1 MRGVL
6 DRQQL
11 PSMHKGK
18 RTSFGARLFSLPLLI
33 VALPIFFCWVPV
45 LAERAGRTASA
56 WSTGAVLAIPLAL
69 LLSGADA
76 VFDGNSIRDS
86 WAWLPQA
93 GLNFSFRLD
102 GLGFLFSLLILGIG
116 LLVVLYARYYLSE
129 QDPMG
134 RFYGYLLLFAGAMLG
149 VVLSD
154 NVVLLVVFWEMT
166 SLSSFLLIGYWSHS
180 ADARGGA
187 RMALAIT
194 GAGGLCLLAGMLLL
208 GQVAGTY
215 ELSEILERRDEV
227 TSSSWYLPI
236 LILFLLGV
244 FTKSAQF
251 PFHFW
256 LPHAMA
262 APTPV
267 SAYLHSATM
276 VKAGIFLLA
285 RFYPVLAGTD
295 QWFFIVTTVGF
306 TTFAFGAYTALF
318 KHDLKGLLAY
328 STISHLGLITLLFGL
343 QTNLSVVAAIFHIIN
358 HATFKASL
366 FMAVGIVDH
375 ESGTRDMRK
384 LGQLWRYMPY
394 TAVLAIVASA
404 AMAGVPLMN
413 GFLSKEMFLAET
425 LEIHSGNLWD
435 ILVPVAAVLASV
447 FSVAYSVRLVDD
459 VFFGAEAVNMPKKP
473 HEPPR
478 WMKVPV
484 ELLVVLCIAV
494 GIFPYYIVAPLL
506 STAVQATLNGPPP
519 EYSLA
524 IWHGFNI
531 PLMMSLIAM
540 AGGAAVYYF
549 LQRFYQLHRH
559 VHSPFGGRWLFRHA
573 IRRLVKIS
581 TVVTGALENGSLQRY
596 LAWTVMAAFVLGA
609 WPFLEWGWNAGDRP
623 ATPVHGMAAVIWIIL
638 AAVTAAL
645 LMLHE
650 KRFVALILIS
660 TIGLIAS
667 LVFVYFAAPDL
678 ALTQVSVETVTIV
691 LLLLALHW
699 LPQHSPVETG
709 TAPGLRKL
717 RDAVLAI
724 ACGVGVTA
732 IVYAV
737 LTRPF
742 ESLSAYFLEESVPGG
757 GGTNVVNVILV
768 DFRGF
773 DTFGEIIVLAIAAL
787 GIAAVM
793 RNPLSARRTVDEQ
806 GRAWA
811 PDPHPVMLTAL
822 TSALLPLALTVAV
835 YMFLRGHNLPGGGFV
850 AGIITSVALILLYIA
865 NGIDWAS
872 KQISIPYPKII
883 GAGVLIAGLT
893 GVASWFFGAPFLTS
907 AHTHPYL
914 PVIGELP
921 LASAIAFD
929 LGVFLTVV
937 GAIMLTLGSL
947 ARAGVQDPGTGK
959 MTKES

>member
-1 MRGVL
+1 M
-6 DRQQL
+6 
-11 PSMHKGK
+11 
-18 RTSFGARLFSLPLLI
+18 FSPLLI
-33 VALPIFFCWVPV
+33 VLLPILFSCVPV

-56 WSTGAVLAIPLAL
+56 WSAGAVMAVPLAL
-69 LLSGADA
+69 LLANAES
-76 VFDGNSIRDS
+76 VFDGGEPILSS
-86 WAWLPQA
+86 WSWFPQA
-93 GLNFSFRLD
+93 GLNLSFRLD

-134 RFYGYLLLFAGAMLG
+134 RFYGFLLLFAGAMLG
-149 VVLSD
+149 VVLSE

-166 SLSSFLLIGYWSHS
+166 SLSSFLLIGYWIHS
-180 ADARGGA
+180 VDARGGA

-194 GAGGLCLLAGMLLL
+194 GAGGLCLLAAMLLL
-208 GQVAGTY
+208 GQAAGSY
-215 ELSEILERRDEV
+215 ELSDILQRRDEV
-227 TSSSWYLPI
+227 ISSKWYLPI
-236 LILFLLGV
+236 LVLFLLGV

-295 QWFFIVTTVGF
+295 EWFRIVSTIGFI
-306 TTFAFGAYTALF
+306 TFAFGAYAALF

-343 QTNLSVVAAIFHIIN
+343 QTKLSVVAAIFHIIN

-375 ESGTRDMRK
+375 ECGTRDMRK
-384 LGQLWRYMPY
+384 LGQLRRYMPY
-394 TAVLAIVASA
+394 TTVLAVVAAA

-425 LEIHSGNLWD
+425 LELRVADPWD
-435 ILVPVAAVLASV
+435 VMVPVAAVLASL
-447 FSVAYSVRLVDD
+447 FSVAYSVRFVDD
-459 VFFGAEAVNMPKKP
+459 VFFGSDPVNLPKTP

-484 ELLVVLCIAV
+484 EMLVVLCIAV

-506 STAVQATLNGPPP
+506 SVAVEATLNGPEPD
-519 EYSLA
+519 YSLA

-540 AGGAAVYYF
+540 AGGIAIYFF
-549 LQRFYQLHRH
+549 LQRFYRLHRY
-559 VHSPFGGRWLFRHA
+559 VHSPFGGRWVFRRA
-573 IRRLVKIS
+573 IRGLVKIS
-581 TVVTGALENGSLQRY
+581 TAVTGGLENGSLQRY
-596 LAWTVMAAFVLGA
+596 LAWTVMAALVLGA
-609 WPFLEWGWNAGDRP
+609 WPFLESVWNAGDRP
-623 ATPVHGMAAVIWIIL
+623 ATPVHGMALVIWL
-638 AAVTAAL
+638 VLVAVTAAL
-645 LMLHE
+645 LKLHE
-650 KRFVALILIS
+650 RRFAALILVS
-660 TIGLIAS
+660 TIGLIPS
-667 LVFVYFAAPDL
+667 LAFVYFSAPDL

-699 LPQHSPVETG
+699 LPQHTPPETG
-709 TAPGLRKL
+709 AAPARRKL

-724 ACGVGVTA
+724 ACGVGMTA
-732 IVYAV
+732 LTYAV

-742 ESLSAYFLEESVPGG
+742 TSLSGYFLENSVPGG

-787 GIAAVM
+787 GIATVM
-793 RNPLSARRTVDEQ
+793 SKPLSARRTMDEE

-811 PDPHPVMLTAL
+811 SDPHPLMLTSL
-822 TSALLPLALTVAV
+822 TSVLLPLALTVAV
-835 YMFLRGHNLPGGGFV
+835 YIFLRGHNLPGGGFV
-850 AGIITSVALILLYIA
+850 AGIITGVALILLYIA

-872 KQISIPYPKII
+872 KQIGIPYPKVI

-893 GVASWFFGAPFLTS
+893 GIASWFFGSPFLTS
-907 AHTHPYL
+907 AHGHPHL
-914 PVIGELP
+914 PLIGDLP
-921 LASAIAFD
+921 LASAMAFD

-937 GAIMLTLGSL
+937 GAVMLTLGSL
-947 ARAGVQDPGTGK
+947 ARAGVQIPGNEK
-959 MTKES
+959 SAKEI